1 MGDMSNLIFDNN
13 PLLAGDG
20 AAWSVVVP
28 IVGLLLGVA
37 LATAFVVWWSKRARR
52 GASTSK

>member
-1 MGDMSNLIFDNN
+1 MSNLIFDNN